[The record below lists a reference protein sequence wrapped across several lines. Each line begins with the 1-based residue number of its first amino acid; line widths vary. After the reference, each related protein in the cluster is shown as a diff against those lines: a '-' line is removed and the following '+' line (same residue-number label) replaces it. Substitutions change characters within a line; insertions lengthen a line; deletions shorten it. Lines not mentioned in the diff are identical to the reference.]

1 MDTVLV
7 AIARPGSAAL
17 DAAAVQAIAAIVPG
31 PPRWLAANEALEIA
45 LQAAP
50 PGLED
55 ALRGALAPRPVD
67 IALVPAAN
75 RRKRLLLADMD
86 STVIGQECIDELAAM
101 AGAGEAVRAITARA
115 MAGDLAFEESLRARV
130 KALAGLPSDVIARLL
145 DERITLTPGARAL
158 TATMR
163 AHGATAALV
172 SGGFTAFTGPV
183 AERAGFTMHRANR
196 LVIENGALA
205 GRVEE
210 PVLGRAAKV
219 EALDE
224 IAASLALSRADAIAV
239 GDGANDIALLQA
251 AGLGVA
257 LHGKEAVRRAAD
269 VRIDHG
275 DLTALLHL
283 QGYARSE
290 FVETQAT
297 RRAAR

>member
-17 DAAAVQAIAAIVPG
+17 DAVAVRAIAAMADG
-31 PPRWLAANEALEIA
+31 ALRWLAPAEALEIA
-45 LQAAP
+45 LQRVP

-55 ALRGALAPRPVD
+55 ALRAALSPRPID
-67 IALVPAAN
+67 IALVPAEN
-75 RRKRLLLADMD
+75 RAKRLLVADMD
-86 STVIGQECIDELAAM
+86 STVIGQECIDELAAV
-101 AGAGEAVRAITARA
+101 AGAGEAVRAITVRA
-115 MAGDLAFEESLRARV
+115 MAGELAFEESLRARV
-130 KALAGLPSDVIARLL
+130 ALLAGLAADAIPRLL
-145 DERITLTPGARAL
+145 EGRITLTPGAATL

-163 AHGATAALV
+163 ANGAATALV

-183 AERAGFTMHRANR
+183 AERAGFTIHRANR
-196 LVIENGALA
+196 LVIEQGALA

-224 IAASLALSRADAIAV
+224 IAASLNLDRADAIAV
-239 GDGANDIALLQA
+239 GDGANDIALLEA

-257 LHGKEAVRRAAD
+257 LHGKAAVRAAAD

-275 DLTALLHL
+275 DLTALLYL
-283 QGYARSE
+283 QGFSRND
-290 FVETQAT
+290 FVEP
-297 RRAAR
+297 